1 MSGARRCWCVCLRPL
16 LSACV
21 YASALFHCLRF
32 VCILCYAH
40 KQLRARGTKHFHW
53 HTASERRSVKRSD
66 QGTRLWLQSTFD
78 PHIACTFCGALNF
91 INTQEGKTRVAFT
104 EIEAGRQRATAA
116 E

>member
-1 MSGARRCWCVCLRPL
+1 MVRGAAGVFVCARFCLRVCTRVL
-16 LSACV
+16 CFTVCALCV
-21 YASALFHCLRF
+21 YYVMHTNSCARESSR
-32 VCILCYAH
+32 H
-40 KQLRARGTKHFHW
+40 KAFPLAQ
-53 HTASERRSVKRSD
+53 SERSVKRSD